1 MPRQLINELFFQV
14 QNIWVRPHDEKL
26 EADAA
31 RAKLKLTIPAGDHL
45 TLLNVY
51 NQYEQSLSFHL
62 LPNIQFVDRSP
73 DLNDRKSWAT
83 QNFVSQRSLMEA
95 ENIRKQLERLME
107 QFAIRL
113 VSHPDETMLYR
124 NLRKALVCGFFM
136 QVAHKEHV
144 EGSYLTMKEDQVCS
158 N

>member
-1 MPRQLINELFFQV
+1 
-14 QNIWVRPHDEKL
+14 
-26 EADAA
+26 
-31 RAKLKLTIPAGDHL
+31 
-45 TLLNVY
+45 
-51 NQYEQSLSFHL
+51 
-62 LPNIQFVDRSP
+62 
-73 DLNDRKSWAT
+73 
-83 QNFVSQRSLMEA
+83 MEA